1 MNNEY
6 YKKIA
11 EALQQMNEKKKLD
24 PVDDKELK
32 GTHSQ
37 RKDKD
42 IDNDGDV
49 DSSDEYLHKRRA
61 TIKKKMKHSMSGKL
75 GHKDKDIEESA
86 DEMDE
91 CPECGGSTENHEP
104 DCSRAKAA
112 KRRKIDD
119 DKDLDAKSAGKA
131 LKHDCATHVTSEQ
144 WGYGECISGQHTLE
158 EQADGTGIVTHYD
171 VMFEHG
177 IEQNVAVE
185 DLTILR
191 EKSHLHAAK
200 KKVSE
205 SVFSD
210 DKRKEHQT
218 AADHHRDQASHHE
231 TEMNKAKKS
240 GAHPS
245 EYDHHKVLAK
255 MHAKAQVGH
264 TKALQH
270 SRNGSHDQA
279 RSHSQIAH
287 GHSDAVKKKAA
298 TYESVVYENRAKH
311 VKGASK
317 EGPLDKYKRSYNDG
331 MEKSKV
337 NQMAQDA
344 EADNPKHADIT
355 PEEEGHNDAV
365 KAGRVTKQAKSRGN
379 DNLSNGDKTPP
390 KAKGAK

>member
-24 PVDDKELK
+24 PVGKADA
-32 GTHSQ
+32 
-37 RKDKD
+37 D

-49 DSSDEYLHKRRA
+49 DSSDEYLHNRRA
-61 TIKKKMKHSMSGKL
+61 TIKKKMKTSKSGKL
-75 GHKDKDIEESA
+75 GGHMKEAA

-91 CPECGGSTENHEP
+91 CPECGGSTENHEA
-104 DCSRAKAA
+104 DCSRADAA
-112 KRRKIDD
+112 KKRKLDD
-119 DKDLDAKSAGKA
+119 DLDAKSAGKA
-131 LKHDCATHVTSEQ
+131 LKHDCATHVASES
-144 WGYGECISGQHTLE
+144 WGYGECISGQHTLV
-158 EQADGTGIVTHYD
+158 EQEDGTVIVTHYD

-177 IEQNVAVE
+177 IEENVAVE

-210 DKRKEHQT
+210 DKRKEHQA

-231 TEMNKAKKS
+231 TQMNKAKQA
-240 GAHPS
+240 GQHPS
-245 EYDHHKVLAK
+245 SYDHHKVLAK
-255 MHAKAQVGH
+255 MHAKAQVSH

-279 RSHSQIAH
+279 RSHSQIAN

-298 TYESVVYENRAKH
+298 TYESVVYETTRAKH
-311 VKGASK
+311 YKGASK
-317 EGPLDKYKRSYNDG
+317 PESMLDKFKG
-331 MEKSKV
+331 GGAKK
-337 NQMAQDA
+337 MAQDNKVG
-344 EADNPKHADIT
+344 NPEVEMDGQEVEKEKMAS
-355 PEEEGHNDAV
+355 
-365 KAGRVTKQAKSRGN
+365 TKQAPAR
-379 DNLSNGDKTPP
+379 NGDNRKGDLKPV
-390 KAKGAK
+390 KQGAK